1 LKPNQ
6 ADLQSDSSLGVQTPE
21 GIEIILYP
29 AGLLVR
35 SCAYAIDMGIQSIFV
50 FALTISAGV
59 LGQVLGLWFFMILLF
74 GINWFYHVVFE
85 LFFKGQSP
93 GKRILGLRVVQGDGS
108 PVGAG
113 ASFLRNLLRFAD
125 TFMFLYLIALLL
137 ITFSPGFRRLGDWAA
152 DTLVVYAANSR
163 PPGAE
168 PAGLW
173 AGISAPLSAL
183 PAMTYEE
190 KQAVLSFARRYP
202 LLAPAR
208 ADEIAHAYVESLRE
222 KTAVPPLPDSL
233 YLLAL
238 ARTLTGGRY
247 E

>member
-1 LKPNQ
+1 MKPKPTDFQ
-6 ADLQSDSSLGVQTPE
+6 IDSSLGVQTPE

-35 SCAYAIDMGIQSIFV
+35 SCAYAIDIGLQSILV

-59 LGQVLGLWFFMILLF
+59 LGQVLGLWFFMLLLF

-108 PVGAG
+108 PIGAG
-113 ASFLRNLLRFAD
+113 SSFLRNLLRFAD

-137 ITFSPGFRRLGDWAA
+137 ITVSPGFRRLGDWAA
-152 DTLVVYAANSR
+152 DTLVVYAAQSR
-163 PPGAE
+163 PSGASA
-168 PAGLW
+168 AGLL
-173 AGISAPLSAL
+173 AGGSAPLTVI

-190 KQAVLSFARRYP
+190 KQAVLAFARRYP

-222 KTAVPPLPDSL
+222 KTAVPPLPDSH

-238 ARTLTGGRY
+238 ARTLQGERL
-247 E
+247 